1 VVDCIDRLYSGG
13 SSRLP
18 FVYPRTEGIPMAP
31 MRAVVVDPESEG
43 RLSVAEQHF
52 SQQET

>member
-1 VVDCIDRLYSGG
+1 MD
-13 SSRLP
+13 
-18 FVYPRTEGIPMAP
+18 GIS
-31 MRAVVVDPESEG
+31 MRAVIVDPESEG